1 MAEPTLQDLKKQIE
15 GLKKDIKNL
24 GGETFTDVNKAIEA
38 MGGGIK
44 GAQKVIK
51 SMSDD
56 VEDLKDTFG
65 TISKT
70 LKNIVADLSGG
81 VNYTKET
88 TKAFDRLENLTRKI
102 SEHKK
107 DEEVLTVKQLKSI
120 QKQTQ
125 VEVDRLKEVIKYAD
139 KTSEAYKEANDAL
152 NTKTGF
158 LRNINDL
165 TQEELEKEEK
175 IQKTLGVT
183 GGLFK
188 GIAKSLEHIGI
199 ESEHFEDINKDLRE
213 AAKNGNSFKV
223 LGAGVKSVG
232 SSIKEAFSD
241 PLIQVAALGKLLH
254 GIIEYANEFDNE
266 TIKIQRDLGLSKDAA
281 FEMNMEL
288 EHAAQ
293 HIGRTHKDAVQANAD
308 MNAFLGTNVMLSEKQ
323 LKDQISLTKNAGLEA
338 DVREG
343 IYKFSQLTGKTQEE
357 VFNSIGKQNKGVLSN
372 KKVLAEVAKTSGQ
385 LAAQY
390 KNNPDLIGKAVVQAQ
405 KLGMTLEQ
413 TKKISSSLL
422 NFEDSIAAEMEAEL
436 LTGQD
441 LNLERA
447 RGLALQGDTA
457 GAAEELMKNLG
468 PNGLAK
474 FQNMNVIQQEA
485 YAKALGMSADEL
497 NDSLVRQ
504 KQLNVLG
511 AQGKS
516 ELQKKVAA
524 LKAEGK
530 EEKAAELERLA
541 IENESLTLAEQKLS
555 LSEKSAESAEK
566 LKESFNKFM
575 VGPVTKAMDF
585 FTNTMQAI
593 SDSPILQG
601 LVGLV
606 GAGAAVAGMLMVGKS
621 ILSAFKSPLGS
632 KSNPSHVIVDG
643 GGGGG
648 GGGGRSSRTRDP
660 KTGRFMKKG
669 SKGLLGK
676 TLSVASSIGL
686 GEMIGDEEGIID
698 SVLEGAEDM
707 SSGGETPVSKKA
719 TPPRDP
725 KTGRFMKKGSK
736 GLLGKGGKLLKGLKG
751 GIGGLI
757 ASIAVD
763 AAADAAKESGNKG
776 LGKGLDVASG
786 ALSGAGTGAMI
797 GSIIPGI
804 GTAIGGAIGG
814 LIGGGMAYFGDE
826 PEMAVGG
833 IVNKPTRAL
842 IGESGAEAVVPL
854 DKFYA
859 KLDELISV
867 VKAGGHVYLDGTKVG
882 TAMNVSTYRVQ

>member
-56 VEDLKDTFG
+56 VEDLRDTFG

-175 IQKTLGVT
+175 IQKTLGIT
-183 GGLFK
+183 GHAFK

-199 ESEHFEDINKDLRE
+199 ESEAFEDLNQDLRE
-213 AAKNGNSFKV
+213 AAKTGTGISV
-223 LGAGVKSVG
+223 IGAGLKSVAKG
-232 SSIKEAFSD
+232 IGEAFKD
-241 PLIQVAALGKLLH
+241 PLVQLAATAKLFHSIL
-254 GIIEYANEFDNE
+254 EYANEFNVE
-266 TIKIQRDLGLSKDAA
+266 TVKIQRGLGLSYKEA
-281 FEMNMEL
+281 EKMNFEL
-288 EHAAQ
+288 EHMAI
-293 HIGRTHKDAVQANAD
+293 HMGKTHKDVLAANSEI
-308 MNAFLGTNVMLSEKQ
+308 NGFLGTSVLLSEKQ
-323 LKDQISLTKNAGLEA
+323 LKDQVLLTKNAGVEA

-343 IYKFSQLTGKTQEE
+343 IFKFSQLTGKTQEQI
-357 VFNSIGKQNKGVLSN
+357 FDSIGKQNKGVLSN

-485 YAKALGMSADEL
+485 YARALGMSADEL
-497 NDSLVRQ
+497 GDSLVKQ
-504 KQLNVLG
+504 KQL
-511 AQGKS
+511 ASIDKDQA
-516 ELQKKVAA
+516 AA
-524 LKAEGK
+524 LKKRVQELKNEGQI
-530 EEKAAELERLA
+530 EKANQLEKLGLKGEDVKLSEQQLDA
-541 IENESLTLAEQKLS
+541 NESLTEEF
-555 LSEKSAESAEK
+555 EKVK
-566 LKESFNKFM
+566 QSFMKFL
-575 VGPVTKAMDF
+575 VGPVSTAMNF
-585 FTNTMQAI
+585 FLNTI
-593 SDSPILQG
+593 KTINDSPILKG
-601 LVGLV
+601 LVAATGLAVTAAGILTV
-606 GAGAAVAGMLMVGKS
+606 GRSIAAAFSKPKPTGKS
-621 ILSAFKSPLGS
+621 NDPIS
-632 KSNPSHVIVDG
+632 VDVVG
-643 GGGGG
+643 GGGA
-648 GGGGRSSRTRDP
+648 GGGGRSSRKR
-660 KTGRFMKKG
+660 
-669 SKGLLGK
+669 SKGKRSKLGK
-676 TLSVASSIGL
+676 IASVASSIGL

-842 IGESGAEAVVPL
+842 IGEAGAEAIVPL

>member
-15 GLKKDIKNL
+15 GLKRDIKNL

-51 SMSDD
+51 SMNDD
-56 VEDLKDTFG
+56 VDDLRDTFG

-125 VEVDRLKEVIKYAD
+125 EEVNRLKEVIKYAD
-139 KTSEAYKEANDAL
+139 KNSEAYREANDAL
-152 NTKTGF
+152 NIKTGF
-158 LRNINDL
+158 LRNINHL

-183 GGLFK
+183 GQAFK

-199 ESEHFEDINKDLRE
+199 ESEAFEDLNKDLRE
-213 AAKNGNSFKV
+213 AAKTGTGISV
-223 LGAGVKSVG
+223 IGAGLKSVAKG
-232 SSIKEAFSD
+232 IGEAFKD
-241 PLIQVAALGKLLH
+241 PLVQLAATAKLLH
-254 GIIEYANEFDNE
+254 SIVEYANEFNE
-266 TIKIQRDLGLSKDAA
+266 ETVKIQRDLGLGYKEA
-281 FEMNMEL
+281 EKMNVEL
-288 EHAAQ
+288 EHMAI
-293 HIGRTHKDAVQANAD
+293 HMGKTHKDVLAANSEI
-308 MNAFLGTNVMLSEKQ
+308 NSFLGTNVLLSEKQ
-323 LKDQISLTKNAGLEA
+323 LKDQVLLTKNAGVEA

-343 IYKFSQLTGKTQEE
+343 IFKFSQLTGKTQEQI
-357 VFNSIGKQNKGVLSN
+357 FDSIGKQNKGVLSN

-413 TKKISSSLL
+413 TKKISSNLL

-497 NDSLVRQ
+497 NDSLVKQ
-504 KQLNVLG
+504 KQFDALEKDQ
-511 AQGKS
+511 A
-516 ELQKKVAA
+516 AA
-524 LKAEGK
+524 LKKRIQELKSEG
-530 EEKAAELERLA
+530 ETEKANQLEKLA
-541 IENESLTLAEQKLS
+541 LKNKDVKLAEQELAN
-555 LSEKSAESAEK
+555 SEKMAESAEK
-566 LKESFNKFM
+566 LKQSFMQFM
-575 VGPVTKAMDF
+575 VGPVSKAMTF
-585 FTNTMQAI
+585 FSGVMETIA
-593 SDSPILQG
+593 SSKILSS
-601 LVGLV
+601 LVGGIGLAVTAAGILTV
-606 GAGAAVAGMLMVGKS
+606 GRSIISAFSKPKPTGKS
-621 ILSAFKSPLGS
+621 NDPIS
-632 KSNPSHVIVDG
+632 VDIVGGGGAG
-643 GGGGG
+643 GGGG
-648 GGGGRSSRTRDP
+648 SSRKR
-660 KTGRFMKKG
+660 
-669 SKGLLGK
+669 SKGKRSKLGK
-676 TLSVASSIGL
+676 IASMASSIGL
-686 GEMIGDEEGIID
+686 GEMMGDEEGMID

-736 GLLGKGGKLLKGLKG
+736 SLLGKGGKLLKGLGK
-751 GIGGLI
+751 GIGGII
-757 ASIAVD
+757 ASFAVD
-763 AAADAAKESGNKG
+763 AAADAAKKSGNKN

-786 ALSGAGTGAMI
+786 ALSGASTGAMI
-797 GSIIPGI
+797 GSIIPGV
-804 GTAIGGAIGG
+804 GTAIGGALGG
-814 LIGGGMAYFGDE
+814 LIGGGMAYFGGDE

-833 IVNKPTRAL
+833 IVSKPTRAL

>member
-56 VEDLKDTFG
+56 VEDLRDTFG

-88 TKAFDRLENLTRKI
+88 TKAFDKLENLTRKI

-158 LRNINDL
+158 LRNINNL

-175 IQKTLGVT
+175 IQKTLGIT
-183 GGLFK
+183 GHAFK

-199 ESEHFEDINKDLRE
+199 ESEAFEDLNQDLRE
-213 AAKNGNSFKV
+213 AAKTGTGISV
-223 LGAGVKSVG
+223 IGAGLKSVAKG
-232 SSIKEAFSD
+232 IGEAFKD
-241 PLIQVAALGKLLH
+241 PLVQLAATAKLFHSIL
-254 GIIEYANEFDNE
+254 EYANEFNVE
-266 TIKIQRDLGLSKDAA
+266 TVKIQRGLGLSYKEA
-281 FEMNMEL
+281 EKMNFEL
-288 EHAAQ
+288 EHMAI
-293 HIGRTHKDAVQANAD
+293 HMGKTHKDVLAANSEI
-308 MNAFLGTNVMLSEKQ
+308 NGFLGTSVLLSEKQ
-323 LKDQISLTKNAGLEA
+323 LKDQVLLTKNAGVEA

-343 IYKFSQLTGKTQEE
+343 IFKFSQLTGKTQEQI
-357 VFNSIGKQNKGVLSN
+357 FDSIGKQNKGVLSN

-485 YAKALGMSADEL
+485 YARALGMSADEL
-497 NDSLVRQ
+497 GDSLVKQ
-504 KQLNVLG
+504 KQL
-511 AQGKS
+511 ASIDKDQA
-516 ELQKKVAA
+516 AA
-524 LKAEGK
+524 LKKRVQELKNEGQI
-530 EEKAAELERLA
+530 EKANQLEKLGLKGEDVKLSEQQLDANERLTEEF
-541 IENESLTLAEQKLS
+541 ENVKQ
-555 LSEKSAESAEK
+555 
-566 LKESFNKFM
+566 SFMKFL
-575 VGPVTKAMDF
+575 VGPVSTAMNF
-585 FTNTMQAI
+585 FLNTI
-593 SDSPILQG
+593 KTINDSPILKG
-601 LVGLV
+601 LVAATGLAVTAAGILTV
-606 GAGAAVAGMLMVGKS
+606 GRSIASAFSKPKPTGKS
-621 ILSAFKSPLGS
+621 NDPIS
-632 KSNPSHVIVDG
+632 VDVVG
-643 GGGGG
+643 GGGA
-648 GGGGRSSRTRDP
+648 GGGGRSSR
-660 KTGRFMKKG
+660 KG
-669 SKGLLGK
+669 SKGKRSKLGK
-676 TLSVASSIGL
+676 IASVASSIGL
-686 GEMIGDEEGIID
+686 GEMIGDEEGMID

-814 LIGGGMAYFGDE
+814 LIGGGMAYFGD
-826 PEMAVGG
+826 
-833 IVNKPTRAL
+833 
-842 IGESGAEAVVPL
+842 
-854 DKFYA
+854 
-859 KLDELISV
+859 
-867 VKAGGHVYLDGTKVG
+867 
-882 TAMNVSTYRVQ
+882 